1 MLPLRYAGR
10 WQIAGIAVL
19 IAVLVAALTPA
30 IWFMPDMRGAGLF
43 LSDKWLHGIT
53 FAFLTVW
60 FSGQFARR
68 AYWRLA
74 LGMLAFGGLIEVCQ
88 YFLEYRSAELLD
100 LVVDVIGI
108 IAGLAIAFAG
118 AGGWSLR
125 VENWLEPQ
133 SPGLQ

>member
-19 IAVLVAALTPA
+19 IVVLVAALTPA
-30 IWFMPDMRGAGLF
+30 IWFMPDLRGAGF
-43 LSDKWLHGIT
+43 VLSDKWLHGIT
-53 FAFLTVW
+53 FAILTVW

-74 LGMLAFGGLIEVCQ
+74 VGMLAFGGLIEVCQ

-100 LVVDVIGI
+100 LVADVIGI